1 MATSPEQATSRA
13 RGAAGDHPVR
23 PVRTGRPSADGR
35 PSRPPAGPLWVLLL
49 ASTLTVLAGA
59 VLAPVVEL
67 LRADLG
73 ISPGAAGLVLTAHG
87 LSLALVGPLVGRAI
101 DRWGVPG
108 PLAAGLALYGV
119 AGGAGL
125 LLDDYVPLIV
135 SRLLF
140 GIGAAAVFAGT
151 TLGLLDLAPGAAR
164 DRMMGWRTTAIS
176 LGGVFWPLLGGA
188 LGTISWQAPFAVYL
202 LGVPLGVVTLRV
214 LSTSGRVRPEG
225 SDGPRRTR
233 LARPAAAPAPRPTIP
248 PAVPD
253 VPASAG
259 SGQAGPVR
267 PEPLPL
273 GRSGPAGRG
282 GAAVALVGYGLQAV
296 AAALL
301 YGVLVFLPP
310 RLAEVGVRD
319 SLRVAFFSALLSL
332 TMSVTGLRFGH
343 LRARFGGSGLLRL
356 AFGAWTVALLVFALG
371 ASPIVLLVASALFG
385 FGMGLAVPALTV
397 LVAEQAPA
405 GRRGQAAALLGTA
418 AFAGQFG
425 SPLLFGPVEA
435 ATSPSGVFLVAA
447 TVAALTLLA
456 VFVAGARLD
465 TAPATD
471 RPSPS

>member
-1 MATSPEQATSRA
+1 MSASPEEATSRA
-13 RGAAGDHPVR
+13 RRTAPDHGIQPVR
-23 PVRTGRPSADGR
+23 AGRPSADGT
-35 PSRPPAGPLWVLLL
+35 PWRPPAGPLWLLLL

-108 PLAAGLALYGV
+108 PLAAGLVLYGV

-151 TLGLLDLAPGAAR
+151 TLALLDLAAGAAR

-176 LGGVFWPLLGGA
+176 LGGVLWPLLGGA

-202 LGVPLGVVTLRV
+202 LGVPLGLVTLRIM
-214 LSTSGRVRPEG
+214 STSERP
-225 SDGPRRTR
+225 SP
-233 LARPAAAPAPRPTIP
+233 ARPA
-248 PAVPD
+248 
-253 VPASAG
+253 
-259 SGQAGPVR
+259 R

-273 GRSGPAGRG
+273 GRSGPAGRRG
-282 GAAVALVGYGLQAV
+282 GPVALVGYGLQTV
-296 AAALL
+296 ATALL
-301 YGVLVFLPP
+301 YGVLVFLPA
-310 RLAEVGVRD
+310 RLAEVGVRE
-319 SLRVAFFSALLSL
+319 SFLVALFGALLSL
-332 TMSVTGLRFGH
+332 AMSLTGLRFGC

-356 AFGAWTVALLVFALG
+356 AFGAWTAALLLFAFG
-371 ASPIVLLVASALFG
+371 ASLIVLLVASAVFG

-397 LVAEQAPA
+397 LVAEHAPA
-405 GRRGQAAALLGTA
+405 GRRGQATALLGTA
-418 AFAGQFG
+418 TFAGQFG

-435 ATSPSGVFLVAA
+435 ATSPSGVFMVAA

-465 TAPATD
+465 SAPATD
-471 RPSPS
+471 